1 VERSKAIY
9 ESRATKVKVNI
20 HEEVGLLLS
29 AKVRDVFTSSVSF
42 VGQCLLL
49 LQKIM

>member
-9 ESRATKVKVNI
+9 ELRATKVKVNI
-20 HEEVGLLLS
+20 HEEVGLLIP
-29 AKVRDVFTSSVSF
+29 AKVRDVSMSSVIF

-49 LQKIM
+49 LHEII